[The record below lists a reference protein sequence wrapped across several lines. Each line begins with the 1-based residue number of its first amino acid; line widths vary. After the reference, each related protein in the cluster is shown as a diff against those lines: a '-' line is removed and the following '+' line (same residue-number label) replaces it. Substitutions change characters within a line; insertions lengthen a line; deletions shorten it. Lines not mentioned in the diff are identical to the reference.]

1 MYSLFLKCDLKI
13 VVLHCR
19 SRLLFLISLN
29 IFRKLLKQ
37 MKSINLIG
45 ISLELSHFKNIF
57 MSLRHIKNQITI
69 STKDIHILANDIFLS
84 YLLIMIECCL
94 LTIHVL
100 TDYEIFFF
108 LWSDNFY
115 TWITT
120 SYFQDQ
126 VKDKSITNRKE
137 WNQFC
142 ITLKQDI

>member
-1 MYSLFLKCDLKI
+1 MWLLKI

-37 MKSINLIG
+37 MKPINLTG
-45 ISLELSHFKNIF
+45 NTLELSYFINIF
-57 MSLRHIKNQITI
+57 MSLRHIKIRLRYQVRIC
-69 STKDIHILANDIFLS
+69 ILANDIFLS
-84 YLLIMIECCL
+84 YLLIMIECRL

-100 TDYEIFFF
+100 TDYEIFFS

-120 SYFQDQ
+120 SYFQGQ

-137 WNQFC
+137 WNQFV
-142 ITLKQDI
+142 